1 MSAIALRTPKAPDDG
16 ATLDGVVDTA
26 RAIGDR
32 LRASILRLLSQ
43 ESFAVSELCEIL
55 EVGQPALSHHL
66 KILTQA
72 GLVSGRREGNSVFY
86 RRAFVADEPLKR
98 TLLSSLDGTELPA
111 AQCRRMAAVH
121 QRRHEQALKFFASYA
136 GQIANRQQQICEP
149 ERYVESVLELL
160 DHHEGPRGSA
170 LEIGP
175 GDASLLLGL
184 GRRFDRVTGIDQ
196 SPAMLDACRR
206 QLPAGSRVRLREREF
221 NALPRRRRYD
231 AVVAAMVLHHIP
243 SPAGFFDQASAVL
256 KTGGLLVVAELS
268 RHEQSW
274 VAEECGDLWLGFDV
288 QELLDWSAAAGL
300 RPVDAQ
306 YLAQKNGFQI
316 QVHGFTPA

>member
-1 MSAIALRTPKAPDDG
+1 MPAIALAATSASDEA
-16 ATLDGVVDTA
+16 ATLDAVVDTA

-32 LRASILRLLSQ
+32 LRASILRVLSR

-55 EVGQPALSHHL
+55 DVGQPALSHHL

-72 GLVSGRREGNSVFY
+72 GLVSGRREGNSIFY

-98 TLLSSLDGTELPA
+98 TLLESLDDAALPA
-111 AQCRRMAAVH
+111 EQRTRMAGVH
-121 QRRHEQALKFFASYA
+121 QRRHEQALKFFAGYA
-136 GQIANRQQQICEP
+136 GQIASRQQQICEP
-149 ERYVESVLELL
+149 ERYVDSVLELL
-160 DHHEGPRGSA
+160 DHHGGSRGSA

-175 GDASLLLGL
+175 GDAALLLGL
-184 GRRFDRVTGIDQ
+184 ERRFERVTGIDQ
-196 SPAMLDACRR
+196 SAAMLDACRR
-206 QLPAGSRVRLREREF
+206 QLPAGSRVHLREREF

-243 SPAGFFDQASAVL
+243 SPAGFFEQAAAVL
-256 KTGGLLVVAELS
+256 KSGGLLVVAELT
-268 RHEQSW
+268 RHEQEW
-274 VAEECGDLWLGFDV
+274 VADECGDLWLGFDV
-288 QELLDWSAAAGL
+288 QELLDWAAGARL
-300 RPVDAQ
+300 RAVDAQ